1 MARRIFVTG
10 ATGTVGNAVM
20 ASLRE
25 KAQEGRIDL
34 VGAARSDTAAEKLHA
49 QGFTPVRFDFDA
61 PETLR
66 PALRG
71 VQSMFLLTG
80 YSVDM
85 LVHAKR
91 ALDAARAEGVEH
103 IVHLG
108 ALASENTP
116 HAHFAWHQ
124 LIERAI
130 EGMGFRW
137 THLHPNF
144 FMDTVWKGF
153 VHRPDRLVHFVG
165 NRTVSFIASDD
176 MAAVAA
182 TTLLDPGT
190 HAEKAYPLAVEAM
203 SYTELAELLEKITG
217 KPVSYRPRPSADLRA
232 ILERQGAE
240 PLYAAG
246 LTEGMAEIERGGM
259 PEAGLV
265 SDAVERVLGRP
276 PTRWHDFATAR
287 LHELAR

>member
-1 MARRIFVTG
+1 MTRRILVTG
-10 ATGTVGNAVM
+10 ATGTVGSAVM
-20 ASLRE
+20 DQLRDD
-25 KAQEGRIDL
+25 ARD
-34 VGAARSDTAAEKLHA
+34 GAIALLGGARSDAAAARLAERGLDA
-49 QGFTPVRFDFDA
+49 VRLDFDA

-71 VQSMFLLTG
+71 VDAVFLLTG

-91 ALDAARAEGVEH
+91 VLDAARAEDVGH

-108 ALASENTP
+108 ALAADDSP

-130 EGMGFRW
+130 EGMGFGW

-153 VHRPDRLVHFVG
+153 VQRPDRLVHFVG
-165 NRTVSFIASDD
+165 DRRVSFIASDD

-182 TTLLDPGT
+182 AALRDPAR
-190 HAEKAYPLAVEAM
+190 HAGKAYPLAVEAM
-203 SYTELAELLEKITG
+203 RFDELAALLAGLTG
-217 KPVSYRPRPSADLRA
+217 RPVSYRPRPAAELFG
-232 ILERQGAE
+232 IMERHGAE
-240 PLYAAG
+240 PLYARG
-246 LTEGMAEIERGGM
+246 LADGMAEIERGGM

-265 SDAVERVLGRP
+265 SDALETVLGRP
-276 PTRWHDFATAR
+276 PVRWRDFAAAR
-287 LHELAR
+287 LHQIAG